1 MPPQNKSG
9 LLSRAF
15 SIFAKDVRLELR
27 SRSALSTILMFGV
40 TTLVVVSFSV
50 GQAEL
55 PPKLLAA
62 LYWIILFFSCIA
74 GMSQSFVREE
84 EAGTALGLRLVADP
98 LAVYLGK
105 LSFNLLL
112 MTTIGFVVTPLFF
125 IFTDASTG
133 NPGLLVLILLAG
145 ILALCAAT
153 TLVAA
158 IIARAATRG
167 ALFAVIA
174 FPLLIVPLWAL
185 VASTGKILD
194 NQGFAFVAGEL
205 QVLFSFIVVMVT
217 SSIMLFRFVWQE

>member
-1 MPPQNKSG
+1 
-9 LLSRAF
+9 
-15 SIFAKDVRLELR
+15 
-27 SRSALSTILMFGV
+27 MFGV